1 MSAHEGR
8 QGPQVGETIHVL
20 DATGMIHA
28 LYHAV
33 PIETTRSLSC
43 DQPLNAV
50 VGWVRS
56 LRRLREKGA
65 RYIVPVFD
73 GEGRGWRSE
82 LLAEYKSGRKPT
94 EDDLL
99 RQMPLVRE
107 LTAALRLPV
116 VCVPA
121 VEADDLIASYVEAA
135 VASELDVTVIS
146 SDKDLMQLVRDG
158 DRGSVRQVVPGK
170 HGGVFGTAEVRAKF
184 GVGPERLGDL
194 LALAGD
200 KVDSI
205 PGIRGVGPK
214 TAAALL
220 GDGDLEHLLERW
232 SFIVPM
238 KLGDTVH
245 RFEDQL
251 RLWRRVVDLDR
262 GLELPV
268 PLDRLR
274 PWTPSRR
281 ALDEFFGRFGFPRWE
296 SAVDRFEE

>member
-1 MSAHEGR
+1 MKMDDEH
-8 QGPQVGETIHVL
+8 GPQPGETVHIL

-33 PIETTRSLSC
+33 PIETTRSLSG

-56 LRRLREKGA
+56 LRRLRANGA

-73 GEGRGWRSE
+73 GDGRGWRSD

-116 VCVPA
+116 VCIPA
-121 VEADDLIASYVEAA
+121 VEADDLISSYVEAA
-135 VASELDVTVIS
+135 VASDLDVTIIS

-158 DRGSVRQVVPGK
+158 ERGSVRQVVPGK
-170 HGGVFGTAEVRAKF
+170 HGGVFGPAEVRAKF

-214 TAAALL
+214 KAAALL
-220 GDGDLEHLLERW
+220 GDGDLEHLLSRW
-232 SFIVPM
+232 SFVVPM
-238 KLGDTVH
+238 TLGDTVH
-245 RFEDQL
+245 RSEDSL
-251 RLWRRVVDLDR
+251 RLWRRVIDLDR

-268 PLDRLR
+268 PLSRLH

-296 SAVDRFEE
+296 SAVDRFAD

>member
-1 MSAHEGR
+1 MADE
-8 QGPQVGETIHVL
+8 QGPQFGETIHIL

-50 VGWVRS
+50 IGWVRS
-56 LRRLREKGA
+56 LRRLRANGA

-73 GEGRGWRSE
+73 GEGRGWRND
-82 LLAEYKSGRKPT
+82 LLAEYKADRKPT
-94 EDDLL
+94 EEDLL

-116 VCVPA
+116 ACMPA

-135 VASELDVTVIS
+135 VASELAVTVIS

-158 DRGSVRQVVPGK
+158 DRGSVRQLVPGK
-170 HGGVFGTAEVRAKF
+170 YGGVFGPAEVRTKF

-200 KVDSI
+200 KVDGI
-205 PGIRGVGPK
+205 PGIRGIGPK
-214 TAAALL
+214 TAATLL
-220 GDGDLEHLLERW
+220 GDGDLELLLSRW
-232 SFIVPM
+232 SFIAPS

-245 RFEDQL
+245 RLEAKL
-251 RLWRRVVDLDR
+251 RLWRRVIDLDR

-268 PLDRLR
+268 PLDRLQ

-296 SAVDRFEE
+296 SAVDRYEE